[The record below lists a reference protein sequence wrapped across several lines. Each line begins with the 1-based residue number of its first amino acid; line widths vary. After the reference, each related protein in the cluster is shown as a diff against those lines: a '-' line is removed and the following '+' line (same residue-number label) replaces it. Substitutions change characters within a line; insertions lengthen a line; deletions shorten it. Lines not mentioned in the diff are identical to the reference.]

1 MPFRKHK
8 LPKLLQQQYYYCFIS
23 LPLWCLVIAI
33 NVHLQKFGA
42 ESFSHHN
49 FNRTKILVLR
59 NLDLNPTGIEPTS
72 NLYKKHTISYNI
84 IYKISDSFF
93 LKEQQEEDSESIPQR
108 PKTAAI
114 MEARFEDLMEE
125 LRKDLLQTIPSQLI
139 EASNSA
145 QNSSNPNHSDS
156 DVDKAMD
163 FLDAHSRPNKN
174 GWKQNLEKFVALK
187 EASRALSPK
196 QTNKKKNN
204 SPPPDFP
211 QGLMEKLLEEK
222 PELLEEMLLADG
234 PSGGNYGKAMEIY
247 DEISNESD
255 CVDDSDLPI
264 LHRLAVAV
272 ALVHATPVVQ
282 TNPLEPK
289 DGNVGDTVVDPTL
302 RYLNYEAA
310 YLEGELDPAF
320 DTLTV
325 WELRFVVDGDEPD
338 EVAAW
343 GRETLRNFY
352 PDHAAL
358 DKRNPN
364 WLYAAIVRSDIPYG
378 SSRVK
383 NDDPNLHK
391 YQNILRN
398 GGICGRRAFFGR
410 FILRAFG
417 IPTTARPSKG
427 HAALCHWKPDG
438 EWVVNLG
445 GGFGAGWTKTRYV
458 KDLDFE
464 AVAKA
469 RNHPKQ
475 YETVKLAQ
483 WIGDLFDEKP
493 VYGIHSES
501 GKGRGDRI
509 LLDLQKKSD
518 VGLWYHI
525 SLKVQESILA
535 SHKNRGVR
543 KNDQSKGVC
552 PVENI
557 VETACQQ
564 KAVAGSCSCSANSK
578 GGTTIRIP
586 ASSYSNPKK
595 TKDVKIMK
603 GIENPNSDEDVASTT
618 THRTDEKNSG
628 NQQIYLPSFQ
638 TQGTTIMRGGTWK
651 NGANDQ
657 CNSGRRLLSGGYG
670 KYSNWGMRA
679 AMTLDNGE
687 EEETG
692 GWVVSSAKC
701 PEPEITLTV
710 GDGSDSS
717 VAMEFVYI
725 PPGKFVMGGTNT
737 NDGRFMCV
745 EVPHHPVELTRGF
758 YLGKYPVT
766 QEQYAAVMKGKNP
779 SKSTRDPKCPVDCIG
794 VEDAVGFCETASEA
808 TGSNLRLPTEAEW
821 EYATRGTTNGT
832 SADPQWFFGSDISK
846 LGDYAWHKGNAG
858 NKSHPVGLKKPN
870 PFGVY
875 DLYGNVCERVSD
887 TYLKEYYAQ
896 CGKGGMVVDPT
907 GPSQGT
913 KSQLKYEVKNVPEA
927 GKYFLTARV
936 CTINPKQNLRV
947 STTEQGDENKGVV
960 LKLPYTLGGWQD
972 SEPVPLQLKE
982 GGNTLHFW
990 RDAPPQYGISIKEF
1004 VLTKA
1009 N

>member
-1 MPFRKHK
+1 MPFRQHK
-8 LPKLLQQQYYYCFIS
+8 PPKIRTQYFIS
-23 LPLWCLVIAI
+23 LPLCLVIAI
-33 NVHLQKFGA
+33 IIHQKFGA
-42 ESFSHHN
+42 ESFSHHS

-59 NLDLNPTGIEPTS
+59 NLAETS
-72 NLYKKHTISYNI
+72 NLYKQNNSNNNNSSNI
-84 IYKISDSFF
+84 NSNSNIFF
-93 LKEQQEEDSESIPQR
+93 LKQQAEEDSKLILRR
-108 PKTAAI
+108 PEIAVT
-114 MEARFEDLMEE
+114 MEEQYKYLMED
-125 LRKDLLQTIPSQLI
+125 LRKDLLQTIPSQLL
-139 EASNSA
+139 EASNGSK
-145 QNSSNPNHSDS
+145 NSNPNHTDS
-156 DVDKAMD
+156 DLDKAME
-163 FLDAHSRPNKN
+163 FLDAHSRPGKN
-174 GWKQNLEKFVALK
+174 AAWKQNLEKFVALK
-187 EASRALSPK
+187 EASRALQNTKS
-196 QTNKKKNN
+196 
-204 SPPPDFP
+204 PPDFP
-211 QGLMEKLLEEK
+211 QGLMEKLLEK
-222 PELLEEMLLADG
+222 QPKLMEEMLLADG

-247 DEISNESD
+247 EEISNESD

-289 DGNVGDTVVDPTL
+289 DGNDNDDPANVVDPTL

-320 DTLTV
+320 DTLTI

-338 EVAAW
+338 EIASW

-352 PDHAAL
+352 PDHAL
-358 DKRNPN
+358 ERKPD
-364 WLYAAIVRSDIPYG
+364 WLYAGIVRSDIPYG

-383 NDDPNLHK
+383 DDDPKLHK

-464 AVAKA
+464 AVTKA

-483 WIGDLFDEKP
+483 WIGELFDETP
-493 VYGIHSES
+493 VYGIHDES
-501 GKGRGDRI
+501 GIGRGSRI

-518 VGLWYHI
+518 VGLWYRI

-535 SHKNRGVR
+535 SHKNRGAR
-543 KNDQSKGVC
+543 KTKGDC

-564 KAVAGSCSCSANSK
+564 KSKAGSCSSGKDRK
-578 GGTTIRIP
+578 GRMAIRIP
-586 ASSYSNPKK
+586 ASSYSDPKK
-595 TKDVKIMK
+595 TKEVKIMK
-603 GIENPNSDEDVASTT
+603 GIENPTDEDAASTT
-618 THRTDEKNSG
+618 HRADEKSSG

-638 TQGTTIMRGGTWK
+638 PQGTTIMRGGTWK
-651 NGANDQ
+651 EGANDR
-657 CNSGRRLLSGGYG
+657 CNSGGRLLSGGRGRYED
-670 KYSNWGMRA
+670 WGLRA
-679 AMTLDNGE
+679 AMTLDDGE

-692 GWVVSSAKC
+692 GWVVAPASC
-701 PEPEITLTV
+701 PEPEITLAV
-710 GDGSDSS
+710 GGDSS
-717 VAMEFVYI
+717 ITMEFVYI
-725 PPGKFVMGGTNT
+725 PPGKFVMGGESTK
-737 NDGRFMCV
+737 DGKFTCL

-779 SKSTRDPKCPVDCIG
+779 SKSTKDPKCPVDCVG
-794 VEDAVGFCETASEA
+794 VDDAVGFCESSSEA
-808 TGSNLRLPTEAEW
+808 TGSNIRLPTEAEW
-821 EYATRGTTNGT
+821 EYASRGSTNGT

-846 LGDYAWHKGNAG
+846 LDDYAWHKDNSGK
-858 NKSHPVGLKKPN
+858 KSHPVGLKKPN
-870 PFGVY
+870 PFGLY
-875 DLYGNVCERVSD
+875 DVYGNVCERVSD
-887 TYLKEYYAQ
+887 TYLQEYYAQ
-896 CGKGGMVVDPT
+896 GGKGGVMVDPT

-913 KSQLKYEVKNVPEA
+913 KSRLKYEVKNVPET

-947 STTEQGDENKGVV
+947 STTEQGDDNKGVI
-960 LKLPYTLGGWQD
+960 LKLPYTVGGWKD
-972 SEPVPLQLKE
+972 SEPVPVQLKKGE
-982 GGNTLHFW
+982 NTLHFW